1 MTPEELRARR
11 EALGLS
17 QSDLAR
23 PLGVPPLTVWK
34 WEHARQKAPAIMEM
48 AVRGVGSLRDA
59 ESSGAGYF
67 RSNSLSAAV
76 VSSQRISSFSRDR
89 LSALDFISSTFQL
102 SGCWFSS

>member
-34 WEHARQKAPAIMEM
+34 WEHARQKAPAIMDM
-48 AVRGVGSLRDA
+48 ALRGVEATLQTDRQRARARRATRGRRDA
-59 ESSGAGYF
+59 
-67 RSNSLSAAV
+67 R
-76 VSSQRISSFSRDR
+76 
-89 LSALDFISSTFQL
+89 
-102 SGCWFSS
+102 